1 MIQCVASHEGS
12 APLPERLLVVGNYA
26 PDGQRS
32 MLRFSAL
39 IAEGMSRTGITVK
52 TLEPKARFGTL
63 ARQPLLRKWLGYVDK
78 FVVFPQTLRRQLS
91 ILQSQ
96 TKSLVVHV
104 CDHSN
109 ARYVRTLCKVPHVIT
124 CHDLLAVRAALGE
137 FRDVEVRWTG
147 RQLQKDIL
155 RGLSLA
161 DHVVCDSLATRSDV
175 LRLSHLPETRVT
187 CQYLSFNHSA
197 WTPKSVGDRL
207 SRTTPRFL
215 LHVGS
220 DAWYKNRTGVIEIY
234 RALCERIADP
244 PHLLFVGPPPGGK
257 LQSLLAAS
265 PLLNGRVRFLQGLED
280 VELADLYRSAEAL
293 LFPSLAEGFG
303 WPVLEAQACGC
314 PVLTS
319 DRASLAEV
327 AGEAAIFVPPDDP
340 AQAAA
345 ALAALLSCGTQSR
358 QAVIEKGLTNTK
370 RFSSEQMIKGYLSA
384 YQQAMAS

>member
-1 MIQCVASHEGS
+1 MGTGRRKLSTSMPQRV
-12 APLPERLLVVGNYA
+12 LLVANYA

-39 IAEGMSRTGITVK
+39 MAEGIRSHG
-52 TLEPKARFGTL
+52 LEAQILAPRARFGIL
-63 ARQPLLRKWLGYVDK
+63 SRRPMLRKWLGYVDK
-78 FVVFPQTLRRQLS
+78 FVVFPQTLRRQVS

-109 ARYVRTLCKVPHVIT
+109 ARYVRTLRNVPHVIT

-137 FRDVEVRWTG
+137 FKDVVVRWTG
-147 RQLQKDIL
+147 RQLQNDIL
-155 RGLSLA
+155 SGLSLA
-161 DHVVCDSLATRSDV
+161 DHVVCDSLATRGDV

-187 CQYLSFNHSA
+187 CQYLTFDHSA
-197 WTPKSVGDRL
+197 WATKSGAGCL
-207 SRTTPRFL
+207 SRMTPRFL
-215 LHVGS
+215 IHVGS
-220 DAWYKNRTGVIEIY
+220 DAWYKNRMGVIEIY
-234 RALCERIADP
+234 RALCERMVDP
-244 PHLLFVGPPPGGK
+244 PHLLFVGPPPGKK
-257 LQSLLAAS
+257 LQSLLGAS
-265 PLLNGRVRFLQGLED
+265 PRLDGRVRFLQGLED

-345 ALAALLSCGTQSR
+345 VLAAFLSCGTQSR

-370 RFSSEQMIKGYLSA
+370 RFSNEQMIKGYLNA
-384 YQQAMAS
+384 YQQVMVS